1 MRTKWGPFQQFG
13 PHEDQVLNWGPLR
26 KHWMMM
32 MMVMAIMM
40 VGLAKMMM
48 TDIPSKRNQYE
59 QQQCKEWKGKKKR
72 KKTLDERGGKHP
84 ESLTS
89 LQPSRTWKKKD
100 MFIRILTIQIADPL
114 CPFVIFDSC
123 ISGLQYEELRNLAD
137 IYAVKENENIFKS
150 NPEHSIVGS
159 LNVRWSIGN

>member
-1 MRTKWGPFQQFG
+1 MKEAAGIQKAS
-13 PHEDQVLNWGPLR
+13 PHSNL
-26 KHWMMM
+26 
-32 MMVMAIMM
+32 
-40 VGLAKMMM
+40 LAPG
-48 TDIPSKRNQYE
+48 IR
-59 QQQCKEWKGKKKR
+59 
-72 KKTLDERGGKHP
+72 
-84 ESLTS
+84 
-89 LQPSRTWKKKD
+89 KD

-159 LNVRWSIGN
+159 LNVR